1 MGGFLL
7 MNVSEWVSAANK
19 LLKANP
25 NLTYQQV
32 EKQLADKGFNRPSG
46 ITQKGSSK
54 SGRRFGPKAA
64 RTPGQDLRRAAQEQ
78 ASTESATQ
86 RQQILKEQR
95 QEQQGIA
102 EYAGLPSPYRE
113 HLYSQDISGEITEGA
128 PGDYVEN
135 IPADIAAAKTAL
147 EQRIR
152 TRYNNR
158 YAVGLGVNGLRVVPR
173 QFWDER
179 VNPDDLP
186 GIDIDETNSLED
198 QISVLKSIAK
208 QAPPQTPP
216 QEKPRLPPTTT
227 QQKPTVLPKAKPAP
241 KTTIPVKPRVTPKQ
255 DLSVPVMSAEQVRNA
270 VGLNQNVQ
278 SAITFGLSAANKV
291 KGVIQFGASVVSAL
305 AGLDRY

>member
-1 MGGFLL
+1 
-7 MNVSEWVSAANK
+7 MNVSEWVDAANK

-25 NLTYQQV
+25 KLTYQQV
-32 EKQLADKGFNRPSG
+32 EQQLAADGYKRPSG

-54 SGRRFGPKAA
+54 GKRFGKKSP
-64 RTPGQDLRRAAQEQ
+64 RTRGQDIRRAGQEQ
-78 ASTESATQ
+78 FSTESAKQ
-86 RQQILKEQR
+86 RQQELRKQR
-95 QEQQGIA
+95 MEQQGIA
-102 EYAGLPSPYRE
+102 DFSGLPGPYRE

-241 KTTIPVKPRVTPKQ
+241 KATVSVKPRVTPKQ
-255 DLSVPVMSAEQVRNA
+255 DLSVPVMSAEQVSNA
-270 VGLNQNVQ
+270 VGLNQNIQ
-278 SAITFGLSAANKV
+278 SAVTFGLSAANRV

-305 AGLDRY
+305 AGLDSY